1 MTDYASRTGST
12 NTKRIEEPYTDQDA
26 VGSLNGT
33 LNLRTGELQPYNR
46 ESYVTRVLKHDTSP
60 TPSVRNFYNF

>member
-1 MTDYASRTGST
+1 MNST
-12 NTKRIEEPYTDQDA
+12 RDPDLLNFQ
-26 VGSLNGT
+26 NGT

-46 ESYVTRVLKHDTSP
+46 ESYVRRVPKHDTSP